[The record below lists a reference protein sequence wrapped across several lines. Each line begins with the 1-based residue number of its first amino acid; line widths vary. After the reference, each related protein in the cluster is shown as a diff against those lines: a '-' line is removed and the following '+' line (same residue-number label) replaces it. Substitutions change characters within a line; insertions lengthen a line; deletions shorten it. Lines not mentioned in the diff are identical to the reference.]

1 MFPTCSEILEVIRGL
16 GYARL
21 TEEEKTLLAVH
32 GISSEVCP
40 TCNAA
45 SELAESN

>member
-21 TEEEKTLLAVH
+21 SVQPVAVETTTIEEAAPAAED
-32 GISSEVCP
+32 SETVL
-40 TCNAA
+40 
-45 SELAESN
+45 S